1 MFRGIYTATNGMR
14 TDSKRID
21 VITNNIANSQTTA
34 FKKDVLVTE
43 SFPEKLMVKL
53 NGVENNLRP
62 TRQLITVDP
71 PADFQTNEGSV
82 SLGIT
87 SGYIRMEDRHGIGYH
102 KSAKITRDEEG
113 YLRTA
118 LRDSDSKNH
127 AKFGAYLLDVS
138 GNRIQAPDGAITLL
152 PNGMLQ
158 AGGQNIASVIS
169 AVNAQVIGTMN
180 GGALAD
186 RSMINFN
193 QGNLEPTENPL
204 HVSIEG
210 KGFFKILDLKDN
222 QMKYSRN
229 GGFSINEQGT
239 LVDYSGN
246 PVLSASDNEITIPE
260 GASKID
266 IDKTGNIVATI
277 NGQQEDIDT
286 IGVVTIEN
294 TESMI
299 KQGESYLTMAD
310 EVEAE
315 ETDFSGQVLQ
325 GYLEGSNVDIISE
338 MADMISLLRGYESG
352 QKVIRSYDDIMS
364 KAANEIGKI

>member
-43 SFPEKLMVKL
+43 SFPEQLMVKL
-53 NGVENNLRP
+53 NGAENNLRP

-71 PADFQTNEGSV
+71 PADFQTNESTV

-87 SGYIRMEDRHGIGYH
+87 SGYLKMQDRHGIGYH

-118 LRDSDSKNH
+118 LRDSDSNNQ
-127 AKFGAYLLDVS
+127 AKFGAYLLDS
-138 GNRIQAPDGAITLL
+138 NGNRVQVPDGAITLL
-152 PNGMLQ
+152 PNGILQ
-158 AGGQNIASVIS
+158 SGGQDVAKVVT

-186 RSMINFN
+186 RSMINFS
-193 QGNLEPTENPL
+193 QGTLEPTENPL
-204 HVSIEG
+204 HVTIEG
-210 KGFFKILDLKDN
+210 KGFFKILDLQDN
-222 QMKYSRN
+222 QMKYTRN
-229 GGFSINEQGT
+229 GGFSINTEGI

-246 PVLSASDNEITIPE
+246 PVLSSGDNEISIPVD
-260 GASKID
+260 ASKVE
-266 IDKTGNIVATI
+266 IDKYGNIVATLDQ
-277 NGQQEDIDT
+277 GPEEIDSLA
-286 IGVVTIEN
+286 VVEIAN

-299 KQGESYLTMAD
+299 KQGESYLLMADGIEAD
-310 EVEAE
+310 EVE
-315 ETDFSGQVLQ
+315 FNGQVMQ

-338 MADMISLLRGYESG
+338 MAEMINLLRGYESG

-364 KAANEIGKI
+364 KAANEIGKM